1 MPKSKDIQLQTLPV
15 FEYRGQAVADSRDVA
30 ELVGKPHRSI
40 LRQIRTMYGHL
51 NEHKIV
57 PVDFFIPATYIDP
70 KGEARPCYYLT
81 QMGCEMIANK
91 QTGAAGTI
99 FTAQYVKAFH
109 AMKEFIMERNS
120 PIWQNTRSLT
130 REVRRIEADAIAELV
145 EYANGQGATA
155 AQWYYSTISRLAN
168 KTAGITNRDAAHVE
182 QLTALVLIERV
193 ITEEIRAGIAEKKP
207 YKEIYTDLQTR
218 LSGIKA
224 LVSPAQPTGARPA
237 LESGSGQGKDTTKA
251 AKSGRKGN
259 EHE

>member
-1 MPKSKDIQLQTLPV
+1 MSKSKDIQLQTLPV

-30 ELVGKPHRSI
+30 ALLGKPHKSI

-51 NEHKIV
+51 SGHKIV
-57 PVDFFIPATYIDP
+57 PADFFIPAAYTDEQD
-70 KGEARPCYYLT
+70 KTRPCYYLT

-120 PIWQNTRSLT
+120 PIWQDTRSLT
-130 REVRRIEADAIAELV
+130 REVRRIEAEAIAELV
-145 EYANGQGATA
+145 EYANDQGATA

-193 ITEEIRAGIAEKKP
+193 ITEEIRAGIAAKKP

-218 LSGIKA
+218 MSGIKA
-224 LVSPAQPTGARPA
+224 LVSPAQPTGTHPA
-237 LESGSGQGKDTTKA
+237 LGTGSGQGKDTPTHKA
-251 AKSGRKGN
+251 QKKGK
-259 EHE
+259 

>member
-15 FEYRGQAVADSRDVA
+15 FEYRGQIVADSRDVA
-30 ELVGKPHRSI
+30 ELVGKRHTEV
-40 LRQIRTMYGHL
+40 LRTIKTMCRHFSQR
-51 NEHKIV
+51 NFASA
-57 PVDFFIPATYIDP
+57 DFFIPATYTDEQG
-70 KGEARPCYYLT
+70 KTRPCYYLT

-120 PIWQNTRSLT
+120 PIWQDTRSLT

-193 ITEEIRAGIAEKKP
+193 ITEEIRAGIAAKKP

-237 LESGSGQGKDTTKA
+237 LGTGSGQGKDTTKA
-251 AKSGRKGN
+251 AKRGRKEN